1 MRIESMQDLFLE
13 QIQDLYDAEQRL
25 TKALPDM
32 AQAATSPEL
41 RRAFQDHLNETKGH
55 VTRLERIFESMG
67 KNPKATTCDAMKGLI
82 KEGET
87 MVDDIK
93 QSALRDA
100 GLIAA
105 ANRVEHYEIAAYGSA
120 RTFAKNLSMDRAVVL
135 LEETLEEEK
144 AADHRLTELAETS
157 INAQA
162 QATHMAGR

>member
-1 MRIESMQDLFLE
+1 MNIENMQDLFVE

-25 TKALPDM
+25 TKALPEM
-32 AQAATSPEL
+32 AEAAASSEL
-41 RRAFQDHLNETKGH
+41 RRAFEEHHGETQGH
-55 VTRLERIFESMG
+55 VSRLERIFEGMG
-67 KNPKATTCDAMKGLI
+67 LSPKATTCDAMKGLI

-87 MVDDIK
+87 IVSDIK

-120 RTFAKNLSMDRAVVL
+120 KTFARNLGMERAVMM

-144 AADHRLTELAETS
+144 NADQKLTQLAES
-157 INAQA
+157 MINSEALQT
-162 QATHMAGR
+162 QLR